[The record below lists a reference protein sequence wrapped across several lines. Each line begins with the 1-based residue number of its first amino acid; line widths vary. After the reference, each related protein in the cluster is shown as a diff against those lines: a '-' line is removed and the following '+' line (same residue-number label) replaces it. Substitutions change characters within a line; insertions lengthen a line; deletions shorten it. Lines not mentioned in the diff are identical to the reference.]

1 MLFSFWRNIFGNRF
15 LFFVFQLIVYDA
27 ERSISGSQ
35 KNFIISIE
43 LTENTVFIIKP
54 IKNIRTTGATLPNNT
69 IKKFFLVS
77 SRLFLLADTKFFDS
91 KQKHV

>member
-1 MLFSFWRNIFGNRF
+1 MVKLKVCTAILIISAARTAFSEYR
-15 LFFVFQLIVYDA
+15 YC
-27 ERSISGSQ
+27 ISGSQ

-54 IKNIRTTGATLPNNT
+54 IKNISTTGATLPNNT

-77 SRLFLLADTKFFDS
+77 ARLFLLADTKFFDS